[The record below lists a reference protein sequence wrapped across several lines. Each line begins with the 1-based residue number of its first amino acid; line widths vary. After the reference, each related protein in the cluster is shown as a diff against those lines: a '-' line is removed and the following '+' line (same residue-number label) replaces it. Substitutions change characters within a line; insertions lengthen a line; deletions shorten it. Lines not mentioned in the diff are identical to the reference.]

1 MESQHQATVQKNRV
15 FLKVIIE
22 TLLITAQQNISQRG
36 HEENRQNIGE
46 ISDTNRGNVLEFLSL
61 RSRDLPWLAN
71 MLDEQLQKRTQ
82 WTSPAFRMRYSQ
94 Y

>member
-1 MESQHQATVQKNRV
+1 MESQHQAIVQKNRV

-46 ISDTNRGNVLEFLSL
+46 ISDTNSGNFLEFLSL
-61 RSRDLPWLAN
+61 RCRD
-71 MLDEQLQKRTQ
+71 
-82 WTSPAFRMRYSQ
+82 
-94 Y
+94 